1 MRGNLSRV
9 ASELKAELELDLAS
23 CMSHP
28 LLLSLN

>member
-9 ASELKAELELDLAS
+9 ASELKAELRTRFS
-23 CMSHP
+23 FMHVPP